1 MGKLAARKKRVKR
14 TESIGNVAPE
24 AEEQV
29 DALDGR
35 IEAIQMLIP
44 LGLQAVTEELRRA
57 VVELAGPRYQRKESD
72 QPLRRWGSQR
82 GSVYLA
88 DQKLP
93 VEVPRVR
100 NVASATEV
108 PLRAYQALQRPRQ
121 MDEGLLLRMLK
132 GIATR
137 NYEACAETVPEAF
150 GLSRSSVSRR
160 YVKGTAR
167 KLAQFQERSLEG
179 YDLVALFLDG
189 KSFADEE
196 IIIAL
201 GVTLD
206 GQKIPLGFVQAATE
220 NERVCRRFLSD
231 LVERGLQFEAGLLV
245 VMDGAKGLYKA
256 VMSVLKGHACVQRC
270 QYHKRQNVASYL
282 PKSEHSGIRRK
293 MEAAYG
299 NPTYAE
305 AKAALE
311 ALKPGLELMNQ
322 SALHSLEEGL
332 EETLT
337 LHRLGLIPM
346 LCTARFNFSRV
357 DNGYYTVC
365 VRVLPLASGPTGA
378 CADSTSRHSP
388 LRSGRMAG
396 TAGIHDDGARRAAAR
411 LPGAPAASLSAEL
424 PTAPRR
430 AAAPTSASAANRR
443 RKPECQEVSPLGSSG
458 RSAYNHCPKI
468 PASAE

>member
-1 MGKLAARKKRVKR
+1 MSKLAARKKRVKR
-14 TESIGNVAPE
+14 TVSIGRVVPE
-24 AEEQV
+24 AVEQV
-29 DALDGR
+29 EDLDSR
-35 IEAIQMLIP
+35 IEAIQWLIP
-44 LGLQAVTEELRRA
+44 LGLKAVTEELQRA
-57 VVELAGPRYQRKESD
+57 VIELAGPRYERKESD
-72 QPLRRWGSQR
+72 QPLRRWGSQP
-82 GSVYLA
+82 GSVYLG

-100 NVASATEV
+100 DVDSDTEV
-108 PLRAYQALQRPRQ
+108 PLRAYQALQTPRQ

-137 NYEACAETVPEAF
+137 NYEACAEAVPEAF
-150 GLSRSSVSRR
+150 GLSSSSVSRR

-231 LVERGLQFEAGLLV
+231 LVERGMQYESGLLV
-245 VMDGAKGLYKA
+245 VIDGGKGLYKA

-270 QYHKRQNVASYL
+270 QYHKRQNVVSYL
-282 PKSEHSGIRRK
+282 SKSEQSGIGRK

-299 NPTYAE
+299 QPTYEA
-305 AKAALE
+305 AKAALA
-311 ALKPGLELMNQ
+311 ALKPGLKLMNQ
-322 SALHSLEEGL
+322 SALHSLEEGM

-337 LHRLGLIPM
+337 LHRLGLTPM
-346 LCTARFNFSRV
+346 LKDSFRTTNCIENVNSLLEQLTHNVRRWTNSLQRHRWVATALLDIEPRLRRV
-357 DNGYYTVC
+357 KGY
-365 VRVLPLASGPTGA
+365 RHLPMLRQAIQVELGIKQLAMTG
-378 CADSTSRHSP
+378 
-388 LRSGRMAG
+388 
-396 TAGIHDDGARRAAAR
+396 
-411 LPGAPAASLSAEL
+411 
-424 PTAPRR
+424 
-430 AAAPTSASAANRR
+430 
-443 RKPECQEVSPLGSSG
+443 
-458 RSAYNHCPKI
+458 
-468 PASAE
+468 

>member
-1 MGKLAARKKRVKR
+1 MSKLAAGKKGVKR
-14 TESIGNVAPE
+14 TVSIGKVAPE
-24 AEEQV
+24 TAEQV
-29 DALDGR
+29 EDLDGR
-35 IEAIQMLIP
+35 IEAIQWLIP
-44 LGLQAVTEELRRA
+44 LGLQAVAEELQKA
-57 VVELAGPRYQRKESD
+57 VVELAGPRYQRKASD
-72 QPLRRWGSQR
+72 QPLRRWGSQL

-93 VEVPRVR
+93 VDVPRVR
-100 NVASATEV
+100 NVANDTEV
-108 PLRAYQALQRPRQ
+108 PLDVYQALQTPRQ

-167 KLAQFQERSLEG
+167 KLAEFQERSLEG

-231 LVERGLQFEAGLLV
+231 LVERGLQYEAGLLV
-245 VMDGAKGLYKA
+245 VIDGGKGLYKS
-256 VMSVLKGHACVQRC
+256 VMSVLRGHACVQRC
-270 QYHKRQNVASYL
+270 QYHKRQNVVSYL

-299 NPTYAE
+299 KPTYAE
-305 AKAALE
+305 AKAALD
-311 ALKPGLELMNQ
+311 ALKPGLKLMNQ
-322 SALHSLEEGL
+322 SALRSLEEGL

-337 LHRLGLIPM
+337 LHRLGLMPM
-346 LCTARFNFSRV
+346 LKNSFRTTNCIENVNSLLAQLTHNVRRWTNSSQRHRWVATALLDIEPRLRRV
-357 DNGYYTVC
+357 KGYNH
-365 VRVLPLASGPTGA
+365 LPM
-378 CADSTSRHSP
+378 
-388 LRSGRMAG
+388 LRQA
-396 TAGIHDDGARRAAAR
+396 IQ
-411 LPGAPAASLSAEL
+411 AEL
-424 PTAPRR
+424 GITQLAM
-430 AAAPTSASAANRR
+430 T
-443 RKPECQEVSPLGSSG
+443 G
-458 RSAYNHCPKI
+458 
-468 PASAE
+468 

>member
-1 MGKLAARKKRVKR
+1 MSKLAARKKRVKR
-14 TESIGNVAPE
+14 TVSIGRVAPE
-24 AEEQV
+24 TVEQV
-29 DALDGR
+29 ADLDSR
-35 IEAIQMLIP
+35 IEAIQWLIP
-44 LGLQAVTEELRRA
+44 LGLKAVTEELQRA
-57 VVELAGPRYQRKESD
+57 VVDLAGPRYERKGSD
-72 QPLRRWGSQR
+72 QPQRRWGSQP
-82 GSVYLA
+82 GSVYLS

-100 NVASATEV
+100 NVDSGSEV
-108 PLRAYQALQRPRQ
+108 PLRAYQALQTPRQ

-137 NYEACAETVPEAF
+137 NYEACAEAVPEAF
-150 GLSRSSVSRR
+150 GLSSSSVSRR

-231 LVERGLQFEAGLLV
+231 LVERGLQYESGLLV
-245 VMDGAKGLYKA
+245 VIDGGKGLYKA

-270 QYHKRQNVASYL
+270 QYHKRQNVVSYL
-282 PKSEHSGIRRK
+282 SKSEQSGIGRK

-299 NPTYAE
+299 QPTYE
-305 AKAALE
+305 ASKAALD
-311 ALKPGLELMNQ
+311 ALKPGLKLMNQ
-322 SALHSLEEGL
+322 SALHSLEEGM

-337 LHRLGLIPM
+337 LHRLGLTPM
-346 LCTARFNFSRV
+346 LKDSFRTTNCIENVNSLLEQLTHNVRRWTNSSQRHRWVATALLDIEPRLRRV
-357 DNGYYTVC
+357 KGY
-365 VRVLPLASGPTGA
+365 RHLPM
-378 CADSTSRHSP
+378 
-388 LRSGRMAG
+388 LRQA
-396 TAGIHDDGARRAAAR
+396 IQ
-411 LPGAPAASLSAEL
+411 AEL
-424 PTAPRR
+424 GIKQLAMT
-430 AAAPTSASAANRR
+430 
-443 RKPECQEVSPLGSSG
+443 G
-458 RSAYNHCPKI
+458 
-468 PASAE
+468 

>member
-1 MGKLAARKKRVKR
+1 M
-14 TESIGNVAPE
+14 SIGKVAPE
-24 AEEQV
+24 TAEQV
-29 DALDGR
+29 EDLDGR
-35 IEAIQMLIP
+35 IEAIQWLIP
-44 LGLQAVTEELRRA
+44 LGLQAVAEELQKA
-57 VVELAGPRYQRKESD
+57 VVELAGPRYQRKASD
-72 QPLRRWGSQR
+72 QPLRRWGSQL

-93 VEVPRVR
+93 VDVPRVR
-100 NVASATEV
+100 NVANDTEV
-108 PLRAYQALQRPRQ
+108 PLDVYQALQTPRQ

-167 KLAQFQERSLEG
+167 KLAEFQERSLEG

-231 LVERGLQFEAGLLV
+231 LVERGLQYEAGLLV
-245 VMDGAKGLYKA
+245 VIDGGKGLYKS
-256 VMSVLKGHACVQRC
+256 VMSVLRGHACVQRC
-270 QYHKRQNVASYL
+270 QYHKRQNVVSYL

-299 NPTYAE
+299 KPTYAE
-305 AKAALE
+305 AKAALD
-311 ALKPGLELMNQ
+311 ALKPGLKLINQ
-322 SALHSLEEGL
+322 SALRSLEEGL

-337 LHRLGLIPM
+337 LHRLGLMPM
-346 LCTARFNFSRV
+346 LKNSFRTTNCIENVNSLLEQLTHNVRRWTNSSQRHRWVATALLDIEPRLRRV
-357 DNGYYTVC
+357 KGYNH
-365 VRVLPLASGPTGA
+365 LPM
-378 CADSTSRHSP
+378 
-388 LRSGRMAG
+388 LRQA
-396 TAGIHDDGARRAAAR
+396 IQ
-411 LPGAPAASLSAEL
+411 AEL
-424 PTAPRR
+424 GITQLAM
-430 AAAPTSASAANRR
+430 T
-443 RKPECQEVSPLGSSG
+443 G
-458 RSAYNHCPKI
+458 
-468 PASAE
+468 

>member
-1 MGKLAARKKRVKR
+1 M
-14 TESIGNVAPE
+14 SIGKVAPE
-24 AEEQV
+24 TAEQV
-29 DALDGR
+29 EDLDGR
-35 IEAIQMLIP
+35 IEAIQWLIP
-44 LGLQAVTEELRRA
+44 LGLQAVAEELQKA
-57 VVELAGPRYQRKESD
+57 VVELAGPRYQRKASD
-72 QPLRRWGSQR
+72 QPLRRWGSQL

-93 VEVPRVR
+93 VDVPRVR
-100 NVASATEV
+100 NVANDTEV
-108 PLRAYQALQRPRQ
+108 PLDVYQALQTPRQ

-167 KLAQFQERSLEG
+167 KLAEFQERSLEG

-231 LVERGLQFEAGLLV
+231 LVERGLQYEAGLLV
-245 VMDGAKGLYKA
+245 VIDGGKGLYKS
-256 VMSVLKGHACVQRC
+256 VMSVLRGHACVQRC
-270 QYHKRQNVASYL
+270 QYHKRQNVVSYL

-299 NPTYAE
+299 KPTYAE
-305 AKAALE
+305 AKAALD
-311 ALKPGLELMNQ
+311 ALKPGLKLINQ
-322 SALHSLEEGL
+322 SALRSLEEGL

-337 LHRLGLIPM
+337 LHRLGLMPM
-346 LCTARFNFSRV
+346 LKNSFRTTNCIENV
-357 DNGYYTVC
+357 N
-365 VRVLPLASGPTGA
+365 
-378 CADSTSRHSP
+378 
-388 LRSGRMAG
+388 
-396 TAGIHDDGARRAAAR
+396 
-411 LPGAPAASLSAEL
+411 SL
-424 PTAPRR
+424 
-430 AAAPTSASAANRR
+430 
-443 RKPECQEVSPLGSSG
+443 
-458 RSAYNHCPKI
+458 
-468 PASAE
+468 